1 MLRNNRKSSSFT
13 LYVFYRKEGKEEK
26 RKSWSSIG
34 KSFPLEIADWSMEA
48 ESVEASFL
56 NLSVC
61 RAKWVASTFSSFHL
75 ASRFLPATWFIEP
88 VSLTAQSFSLFFY
101 FSFYSRLPLRK
112 GGKLRREYI
121 ITRQTYYEGNGRT
134 GLWSARKKNKYKIKN
149 NRPTRRRRRI
159 ADLGNHRLNI
169 MHCRTPSVRRSRGVK
184 QKEGGGKKPI
194 LAFTTSRRRGS
205 L

>member
-75 ASRFLPATWFIEP
+75 ASRFLPAT
-88 VSLTAQSFSLFFY
+88 
-101 FSFYSRLPLRK
+101 
-112 GGKLRREYI
+112 
-121 ITRQTYYEGNGRT
+121 
-134 GLWSARKKNKYKIKN
+134 
-149 NRPTRRRRRI
+149 
-159 ADLGNHRLNI
+159 
-169 MHCRTPSVRRSRGVK
+169 
-184 QKEGGGKKPI
+184 
-194 LAFTTSRRRGS
+194 
-205 L
+205 